1 MVYVV
6 GVSSGFFGVAEARE
20 RPELAGLF
28 KKAQTSVTKGVNF
41 IQLDLESTAEFEEPE
56 LAEKM
61 KKDIIEKLGVSFGI
75 HSETKAAGVEAAE
88 LDSAIAFEY
97 KRAHKRIVEI
107 LKKSREIG
115 SKYLLVHSS
124 ESEPFPLLERILQ
137 TCDLV
142 DFFGR
147 PLSDFLKENK
157 ELLDW
162 VLGAKKEEIVNSV
175 LEVWKEKEDKT
186 TIEDLTNKF
195 KEKSI
200 FPKNFIITEVWRG
213 VTLEERIQ
221 FYIMEI
227 ISRAQ
232 ASYRKLFK
240 EFTKEEKEEVT
251 KFLRVE
257 VERIVELLPSDLIE
271 FVRSKGLHYGPE
283 RIAYYFIAK
292 WMELHKD
299 PLWEKIV
306 KAAITF
312 FSRRDKKSV
321 EEWLKENKL
330 SLEKLTIDEE
340 NFRLRYELWVPAVS
354 AKYIFGHF
362 FPISP
367 EYEDPKKYLD
377 TMIFAIESP
386 FGGRGIEEYYRLSNP
401 YFYYFLVEEV
411 NKTAKK
417 DIFAVDLDLEHMIS
431 SKIDPELV
439 AELWPEEG
447 GRFIRVIHAGWP
459 STLAPAHLPIKVGSK
474 AQEYLYKV
482 YYKFRQKGFGKDP
495 KTEYWI
501 IFERGP
507 PETFVDSVVALKLIA
522 KFLEEG
528 VPPEKLPLEFYGIAP
543 KEVFAEERQLATI
556 KEHAYEPLRDL
567 LVLPEEIHGL
577 FGRAAIE
584 KGVPP
589 EKWKKEELR

>member
-20 RPELAGLF
+20 RPELAGLL
-28 KKAQTSVTKGVNF
+28 KKAQTSITKGVNF
-41 IQLDLESTAEFEEPE
+41 VQLDLESIAEFEEPK
-56 LAEKM
+56 LVEKM
-61 KKDIIEKLGVSFGI
+61 KRDIKEKLGISYGI

-107 LKKSREIG
+107 LKH
-115 SKYLLVHSS
+115 SKAIDAKYVLVHSS
-124 ESEPFPLLERILQ
+124 ESEPFTLLERILQ

-142 DFFGR
+142 DIYGR
-147 PLSDFLKENK
+147 SLSDFLRENK
-157 ELLDW
+157 DLIDW
-162 VLGAKKEEIVNSV
+162 VLGGKKEEIVNCV
-175 LEVWKEKEDKT
+175 MEVWREKGEKI
-186 TIEDLTNKF
+186 TIENIALAF
-195 KEKSI
+195 KTKGI
-200 FPKNFIITEVWRG
+200 FPKNFIISEVWRG
-213 VTLEERIQ
+213 ATLEEILHGVA
-221 FYIMEI
+221 ETV
-227 ISRAQ
+227 ISREAH
-232 ASYRKLFK
+232 YRRKPFR
-240 EFTKEEKEEVT
+240 EFSPEEREEVS
-251 KFLRVE
+251 KLLRE
-257 VERIVELLPSDLIE
+257 ELERIVERMPSELIE
-271 FVRSKGLHYGPE
+271 FTRSKGLHYGPE

-292 WMELHKD
+292 WMESRKD

-312 FSRRDKKSV
+312 FASHDRKSV
-321 EEWLKENKL
+321 EEWLMENKI
-330 SLEKLTIDEE
+330 SLERLSIDDE
-340 NFRLRYELWVPAVS
+340 NFRVRYELWVPAVS

-362 FPISP
+362 FPIYP

-377 TMIFAIESP
+377 PMIFVLESP
-386 FGGRGIEEYYRLSNP
+386 FGGRGIEEWYRLSNP

-411 NKTAKK
+411 NRTAKK
-417 DIFAVDLDLEHMIS
+417 DIFAVALDLEHMLS
-431 SKIDPELV
+431 SRVDPELI

-447 GRFIRVIHAGWP
+447 GKFIRVIHAGWP

-474 AQEYLYKV
+474 AQEYLYRV
-482 YYKFRQKGFGKDP
+482 YYKFRQKGFGKDQ
-495 KTEYWI
+495 KEYWI

-507 PETFVDSVVALKLIA
+507 PETFMDSVVALKLIA
-522 KFLEEG
+522 EFLEKD
-528 VPPEKLPLEFYGIAP
+528 VPPEKLPLEFYGISP
-543 KEVFAEERQLATI
+543 KEIFAEERQLAAI

-589 EKWKKEELR
+589 EKWKKEELK